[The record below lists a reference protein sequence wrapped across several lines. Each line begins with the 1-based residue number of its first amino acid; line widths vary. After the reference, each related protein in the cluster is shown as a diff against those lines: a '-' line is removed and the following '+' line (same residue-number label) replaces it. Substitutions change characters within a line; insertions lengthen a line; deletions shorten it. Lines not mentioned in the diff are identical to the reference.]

1 MTAKGSAKGCE
12 GVAKGFAKGSA
23 KALTCKSKGSK
34 GFFLTH
40 AHKEKEEGAPVGA
53 SPYARAVTQNPFDPF
68 APQVNPF
75 ADPFAN
81 PFATP
86 SHPFG
91 IPSHASGGAR

>member
-1 MTAKGSAKGCE
+1 MTVRAKGCE

-34 GFFLTH
+34 GFSYTH
-40 AHKEKEEGAPVGA
+40 AHKEKKNQHA
-53 SPYARAVTQNPFDPF
+53 PYATATARNPFDPF
-68 APQVNPF
+68 DPQVNPF
-75 ADPFAN
+75 AHPFAD

-91 IPSHASGGAR
+91 GPR

>member
-1 MTAKGSAKGCE
+1 MTGRAKGCE

-34 GFFLTH
+34 GFFYAH
-40 AHKEKEEGAPVGA
+40 AHKEKESKTTV
-53 SPYARAVTQNPFDPF
+53 YARVTARNPFDPF

-75 ADPFAN
+75 ADPFAHA
-81 PFATP
+81 FATP

-91 IPSHASGGAR
+91 GWP

>member
-1 MTAKGSAKGCE
+1 MTGCAKGCE

-34 GFFLTH
+34 GFFLTRTY
-40 AHKEKEEGAPVGA
+40 KEKENQRA
-53 SPYARAVTQNPFDPF
+53 SYATAGQRNPFDPF
-68 APQVNPF
+68 ASQVNPYAHPF
-75 ADPFAN
+75 AD

-91 IPSHASGGAR
+91 GLP